1 MKYYVSNGIKI
12 IECAPSEFKVVMVNQ
27 YKKNVRKSTFVNANF
42 FAGRQKLNNEVF
54 TLPVNHL
61 ICDYEASGNS
71 ERIRNEQRGTFKGN
85 KYYYD
90 SYSYGAPTDQFYHKT
105 LTVLAIKNKKPSI
118 FDMAVLDKS
127 YEYLV
132 AGIPVMKNGQDV
144 KWKTY
149 VSKQGWTGGELYGTY
164 HIFAGLK
171 NGTDTIYL
179 MSWKTTSSNLI
190 YSGEAFR
197 KFSAM
202 GFRDV
207 IKLDGGGSEIMK
219 YNNVIKHATAE
230 NRQISAIIEVVGKE
244 AATTPNK
251 TQSKTNPYA
260 VPTKALKRGSTG
272 NGVRWMQFQLNKA
285 GFACSIDGSFGPA
298 TEKTLKSY
306 QSARGLEVDGS
317 CGPATRA
324 ALKKE

>member
-1 MKYYVSNGIKI
+1 
-12 IECAPSEFKVVMVNQ
+12 
-27 YKKNVRKSTFVNANF
+27 
-42 FAGRQKLNNEVF
+42 
-54 TLPVNHL
+54 
-61 ICDYEASGNS
+61 
-71 ERIRNEQRGTFKGN
+71 
-85 KYYYD
+85 
-90 SYSYGAPTDQFYHKT
+90 
-105 LTVLAIKNKKPSI
+105 
-118 FDMAVLDKS
+118 
-127 YEYLV
+127 
-132 AGIPVMKNGQDV
+132 
-144 KWKTY
+144 
-149 VSKQGWTGGELYGTY
+149 
-164 HIFAGLK
+164 
-171 NGTDTIYL
+171 

-244 AATTPNK
+244 VATTLNK
-251 TQSKTNPYA
+251 PQSKTNPYA

-285 GFACSIDGSFGPA
+285 GFTCSIDGSFGPA
-298 TEKTLKSY
+298 TEKTLRSY